1 MQRPTD
7 VFEFPDDPNDDTS
20 DDVEEHG
27 AETGTDGKKGKTP
40 RVRLTLEEKIMLVR
54 HSWGNPGLTRKE
66 LMVWSQKQFAK
77 QKSVSIQTISNILC
91 DSHVLKAAAGTGTS
105 QLTLSMKTN
114 RKPKFTEKG
123 SRDSAQKEAVAKAN
137 TWLVSAT
144 LQVGWN
150 ICDVL
155 ADRKKWQDA
164 LPAIYIAYACSE
176 HESEV
181 SELLHQVEILVHAQP
196 RQRISQHKMKE
207 WLDSDGIKEMECTAI
222 LPGKRNHF
230 TTHKRIIKFLDQ
242 TALRNDAA
250 PAPAG
255 KRTRVICHGNE
266 DAEKADKGG
275 RPSLS
280 RTTKASGA
288 TAAASATGGAGAAA
302 PVSSQ
307 PLPPSTSFPPASSP
321 APTSAQQ
328 PDFSNDT
335 RQVNRNGSP
344 RTSPHARLLPRTPP
358 PPHASPRTLLPHL
371 LPPNA
376 ALPPC
381 AAFQLCRAQA
391 PLNRFLPPPR
401 AHAPGGDRGHGP
413 SPPYGGLKAR
423 AADDKHCCRPLRAQ
437 NVMGPLTAEAD

>member
-1 MQRPTD
+1 M
-7 VFEFPDDPNDDTS
+7 
-20 DDVEEHG
+20 
-27 AETGTDGKKGKTP
+27 
-40 RVRLTLEEKIMLVR
+40 
-54 HSWGNPGLTRKE
+54 
-66 LMVWSQKQFAK
+66 
-77 QKSVSIQTISNILC
+77 
-91 DSHVLKAAAGTGTS
+91 
-105 QLTLSMKTN
+105 
-114 RKPKFTEKG
+114 
-123 SRDSAQKEAVAKAN
+123 
-137 TWLVSAT
+137 SAT
-144 LQVGWN
+144 LQVGCN
-150 ICDVL
+150 ICRVL

-176 HESEV
+176 HESED
-181 SELLHQVEILVHAQP
+181 SELLHQVEILVHAQTS
-196 RQRISQHKMKE
+196 RSISQDKLKE

-230 TTHKRIIKFLDQ
+230 TTHERIKTFLDQ

-280 RTTKASGA
+280 RTTKTSGA

-307 PLPPSTSFPPASSP
+307 PLPPSTFSPPASSP

-344 RTSPHARLLPRTPP
+344 RTPA
-358 PPHASPRTLLPHL
+358 PPHASPPARLPSHAAAPFAAPKCRPTPLRCLPTL
-371 LPPNA
+371 
-376 ALPPC
+376 
-381 AAFQLCRAQA
+381 
-391 PLNRFLPPPR
+391 PR
-401 AHAPGGDRGHGP
+401 S
-413 SPPYGGLKAR
+413 SPP
-423 AADDKHCCRPLRAQ
+423 
-437 NVMGPLTAEAD
+437 